1 MKAIIE
7 LIKGKNIPYTPIWF
21 MRQAG
26 RYLKSYR
33 KMREKYTFLEM
44 CGTPEL
50 SAEVTL
56 QPVKELDVDAAI
68 IFSDILLPLRA
79 MGLKVYFTE
88 KGPFVFGDEISSID
102 VGTMLFTSE
111 IMYILKKELTDK
123 TLIGFCGA
131 PFTLMSYIIGKG
143 KPDENHTKYL
153 MYNQKEKFKNRLDII
168 TDSMIEYLK
177 LQVESGADMLQIFD
191 TQAGIL
197 SPSDWKEFA
206 LPFVKKLIIPF
217 KGKIPVAYY
226 VNGMSGILNIVEET
240 GTDILSIDWR
250 VDIKDCR
257 NSDKIIQGNLDPAVL
272 LAEKDTITEKAVYI
286 MKTMRQKR
294 HIFNLGGGIL
304 PQTDENKAKFLVEMV
319 HEWEKEP

>member
-1 MKAIIE
+1 VKAIIE

-44 CGTPEL
+44 CETPEL
-50 SAEVTL
+50 AVEVTL

-88 KGPFVFGDEISSID
+88 KGPFVFGDEIRSID
-102 VGTMLFTSE
+102 VEKMLFTSK
-111 IMYILKKELTDK
+111 IMCILKKELTDK

-131 PFTLMSYIIGKG
+131 PFTLMSYIIGQG

-153 MYNQKEKFKNRLDII
+153 MYNQKEKFKNKLDII

-177 LQVESGADMLQIFD
+177 LQSEADMLQIFD
-191 TQAGIL
+191 TQASIL
-197 SPSDWKEFA
+197 SPSDWEEFS
-206 LPFVKKLIIPF
+206 LPYVKKIISFF
-217 KGKIPVAYY
+217 KQKIPTSYY

-240 GTDILSIDWR
+240 GADILSVDWR
-250 VDIKDCR
+250 IDIKNCK
-257 NSDKIIQGNLDPAVL
+257 NSNKIIQGNLDPSAL
-272 LAEKDTITEKAVYI
+272 LAEKTIIEEKATYI
-286 MKTMRQKR
+286 MKMMEGKR

-304 PQTDENKAKFLVEMV
+304 PQTDENKAKFLVKMV
-319 HEWEKEP
+319 HGWEKEP

>member
-1 MKAIIE
+1 MKTVIE
-7 LIKGKNIPYTPIWF
+7 LIKGKNIPHKPIWF

-33 KMREKYTFLEM
+33 KIREKYTFLQM
-44 CGTPEL
+44 CETPEL
-50 SAEVTL
+50 AVEITL

-88 KGPFVFGDEISSID
+88 KGPFVFGDEIRSID
-102 VGTMLFTSE
+102 VEKMLFTSK
-111 IMYILKKELTDK
+111 IMCILKKELTDK

-143 KPDENHTKYL
+143 KPDDIHTKYL
-153 MYNQKEKFKNRLDII
+153 MYNEKNKFKNMLNII

-177 LQVESGADMLQIFD
+177 LQNEADMLQIFD

-197 SPSDWKEFA
+197 SPYDWKEFA

-217 KGKIPVAYY
+217 KQKIPTSYY
-226 VNGMSGILNIVEET
+226 VNGMSGILNIVKET
-240 GTDILSIDWR
+240 EADILSIDWR
-250 VDIKDCR
+250 IDIKNCK

-272 LAEKDTITEKAVYI
+272 LAEKTIIEEKATHI
-286 MKTMRQKR
+286 MKMMEGKR

-319 HEWEKEP
+319 HEWKKEP